1 LLISTNNLSKRKLNV
16 AIVGARADGHAGS
29 ILDTLSY
36 FNNINVVAFFDNST
50 NKVNKKVHGIPVIG
64 NIDKIPEFN
73 DIKIDAIHVAIG
85 DNKARFDI
93 YRKLEMMNLQLISI
107 IHPTAI
113 LSRSAKIGEG
123 CFIGANAI
131 IQNNVSIDDY
141 SIINT
146 GAIIEH
152 DNVIGKAVHLAP
164 SACTAGRVIIN
175 DLAFIGIGALI
186 VPDITIGYSVF
197 INAGVVVKKNVED
210 GLKMVGYSAKTHS
223 KNIYLDS
230 P

>member
-1 LLISTNNLSKRKLNV
+1 MSNNSLSKKKMNV

-29 ILDTLSY
+29 ILDALSY
-36 FNNINVVAFFDNST
+36 FKNINVVAFFDNST
-50 NKVNKKVHGIPVIG
+50 DKLNKKVHGIPVIG
-64 NIDKIPEFN
+64 NIDKILEF
-73 DIKIDAIHVAIG
+73 DDVKIDAIHVAIG

-93 YRKLEMMNLQLISI
+93 YRKLELMGLQLLTI
-107 IHPTAI
+107 IHPNAI
-113 LSRSAKIGEG
+113 TSKSAQIGEG

-131 IQNNVSIDDY
+131 IQNNVFIDDY

-164 SACTAGRVIIN
+164 SSCTAGRVIIK

-197 INAGVVVKKNVED
+197 VNAGVVVKKNVED
-210 GLKMVGYSAKTHS
+210 GLKMVGYSAKAHS